1 MNAKRSSPSGI
12 PIDGRLEL
20 SSRFFA
26 MAPHKAGS
34 TMFFG
39 YIKAICKML
48 DLRNVSFPDFVWSS
62 GGDLR
67 SACYSPA
74 EADAI
79 YRAPIVYWGNRE
91 AIRTLSGAFLEDA
104 YTLLMIRDP
113 RDCLVSMFY
122 SFLGSHVPPGDLSG
136 ERKDSWLNDRKKRQE
151 QADIDT
157 YVLERASAY
166 CERVREMISFAE
178 RTGRYQII
186 RYEDYIQDKV
196 SLCWRIHDILAGL
209 KRERASARWNL
220 AFLEIFR
227 FPGWRAA
234 AIKRIASKLDVMP
247 TTERPDQH
255 VRRALPGDHRTK
267 LRASTIGRLN
277 DIFGSILTTYS
288 YHVPSD
294 IDR

>member
-1 MNAKRSSPSGI
+1 
-12 PIDGRLEL
+12 
-20 SSRFFA
+20 
-26 MAPHKAGS
+26 
-34 TMFFG
+34 MFFG